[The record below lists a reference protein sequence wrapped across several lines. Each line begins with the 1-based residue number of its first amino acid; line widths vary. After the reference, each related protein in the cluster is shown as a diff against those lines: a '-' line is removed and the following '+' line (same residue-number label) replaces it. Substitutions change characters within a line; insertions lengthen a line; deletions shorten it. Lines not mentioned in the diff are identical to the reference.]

1 MSRLLMSVAAMAA
14 ISGTALAAPVV
25 EVESNNTLATANT
38 LNAAQQAAFLASNSF
53 VFDGL
58 ITTGVATAGTLGLPA
73 DVDFVRFTVPYAAY
87 LTAGTF
93 GIPNSTIGDSMM
105 VLYRDNGGGSY
116 TQIIGND
123 DDGPGFFSAL
133 EAQITAGT
141 YLIGISMFGDVVINS
156 TTGAVTG
163 VQDGRDAQGAPV
175 TGADFS
181 YKLVVGVNEIPVP
194 GAAAVLGL
202 GALAAS
208 RRRRA

>member
-14 ISGTALAAPVV
+14 ISGSALAAPVV

-38 LNAAQQAAFLASNSF
+38 LTAGQQAAFLASNSF

-93 GIPNSTIGDSMM
+93 GIPNSTIGDCMI

-116 TQIIGND
+116 TAIVGND
-123 DDGPGFFSAL
+123 DDGPGNFSAL

-141 YLIGISMFGDVVINS
+141 YIIGISMFPDVSIS
-156 TTGAVTG
+156 GAGVVTG
-163 VQDGRDAQGAPV
+163 VQDGRDAQGLPV
-175 TGADFS
+175 IGADFN

-208 RRRRA
+208 RRRRV